1 MGDQK
6 PEMRERRTQKDR
18 SESMQRKVL
27 DATLRCIGERG
38 YIGVSL
44 QDIADAAGVSRGA
57 ITHHYSSKMALTSS
71 AIQHFVQWRYEKVH
85 RAFEGKADLDL
96 RGRLDVLWGE
106 FQAIFPIMFEL
117 IVALRSD
124 KELLA
129 LYKSSAKT
137 RLEEVITGYDEFFPE
152 LSGMQVPGVVIAVM
166 AAFYRGVYIESV
178 SRDPAYIEEMKRVF
192 QDMLMKYLGLDD
204 QQPGAAA

>member
-6 PEMRERRTQKDR
+6 PEKRERRTQKDR

-57 ITHHYSSKMALTSS
+57 ITHHYSSKMELTSS

-152 LSGMQVPGVVIAVM
+152 LTGMQVPGVVIAVM

-178 SRDPAYIEEMKRVF
+178 SRDPDYIEEMKQVF
-192 QDMLMKYLGLDD
+192 QDMLMKYLGLDT
-204 QQPGAAA
+204 QQPGTAA

>member
-152 LSGMQVPGVVIAVM
+152 LTGMQVPGVVIAVM

-178 SRDPAYIEEMKRVF
+178 SRDPDYIEEMKRVF
-192 QDMLMKYLGLDD
+192 QDMLMKYLGLDI
-204 QQPGAAA
+204 QQPGTAA

>member
-1 MGDQK
+1 MADQM
-6 PEMRERRTQKDR
+6 PEGRERRTQKDR
-18 SESMQRKVL
+18 SESMQRRVL

-57 ITHHYSSKMALTSS
+57 ITHHYSSKIELTSS
-71 AIQHFVQWRYEKVH
+71 AIQHFVQWRHEKVYS
-85 RAFEGKADLDL
+85 AFEGKGDLDL
-96 RGRLDVLWGE
+96 RARLDVLWGE
-106 FQAIFPIMFEL
+106 FQEIFPITFEL

-129 LYKSSAKT
+129 LYKRSSKT
-137 RLEEVITGYDEFFPE
+137 RIEEIVTGYDDFFPE
-152 LSGMQVPGVVIAVM
+152 LSGMKVPGVLIAVM
-166 AAFYRGVYIESV
+166 AAFYRG
-178 SRDPAYIEEMKRVF
+178 AYIEMVSREPGYIDEMKRVF

-204 QQPGAAA
+204 PPSGPAA

>member
-6 PEMRERRTQKDR
+6 PEKRERRTQKDR

-152 LSGMQVPGVVIAVM
+152 LTGMQVPGVVIAVM

-178 SRDPAYIEEMKRVF
+178 SRDPAYIEEMKQVF

>member
-6 PEMRERRTQKDR
+6 PEKRERRTQKDR

-152 LSGMQVPGVVIAVM
+152 LTGMQVPGVVIAVM

>member
-6 PEMRERRTQKDR
+6 PEKRERRSQKDR

-44 QDIADAAGVSRGA
+44 QDIADAAGISRGA
-57 ITHHYSSKMALTSS
+57 ITHHYPSKMALTSS
-71 AIQHFVQWRYEKVH
+71 AIQHFVEWRFEKVH
-85 RAFEGKADLDL
+85 RAFEGKTDLDL
-96 RGRLDVLWGE
+96 RARLDVLWGE
-106 FQAIFPIMFEL
+106 FQKIFPITFEL

-129 LYKSSAKT
+129 LYKSSANA

>member
-1 MGDQK
+1 MGDEQ
-6 PEMRERRTQKDR
+6 PEKRERRSQKDR

-57 ITHHYSSKMALTSS
+57 ITHHYSSKIELTSS
-71 AIQHFVQWRYEKVH
+71 AIQHFVQWRYEKVRH
-85 RAFEGKADLDL
+85 AFEGKADLDL
-96 RGRLDVLWGE
+96 RARFDVLWGE

-124 KELLA
+124 KELL
-129 LYKSSAKT
+129 
-137 RLEEVITGYDEFFPE
+137 
-152 LSGMQVPGVVIAVM
+152 
-166 AAFYRGVYIESV
+166 
-178 SRDPAYIEEMKRVF
+178 
-192 QDMLMKYLGLDD
+192 
-204 QQPGAAA
+204 

>member
-1 MGDQK
+1 MADQK
-6 PEMRERRTQKDR
+6 PEKRERRSQKDR

-57 ITHHYSSKMALTSS
+57 ITHHYSSKIELTSS
-71 AIQHFVQWRYEKVH
+71 AIQHFVHWRYEKVH
-85 RAFEGKADLDL
+85 RAFEGKTDLDL
-96 RGRLDVLWGE
+96 RARLDVLWGE
-106 FQAIFPIMFEL
+106 FQEIFPIMFEL

-129 LYKSSAKT
+129 LYKRSAKT

-166 AAFYRGVYIESV
+166 AAFYRGVYIESA

-204 QQPGAAA
+204 QQSGAAA

>member
-1 MGDQK
+1 MADQTSEK
-6 PEMRERRTQKDR
+6 RERRSQKDR

-44 QDIADAAGVSRGA
+44 QDIADAAGISRGA
-57 ITHHYSSKMALTSS
+57 ITHHYPSKMALTSS
-71 AIQHFVQWRYEKVH
+71 AIQHFVRWRYEKVH
-85 RAFEGKADLDL
+85 RAFEGKTDLDL

-106 FQAIFPIMFEL
+106 FQEIFPIMFEL
-117 IVALRSD
+117 IIALRSD

-129 LYKSSAKT
+129 LYQRSAKT

-152 LSGMQVPGVVIAVM
+152 LSGLRVPGVVIAVM

-178 SRDPAYIEEMKRVF
+178 SRDPAYIEEMKQVF

>member
-6 PEMRERRTQKDR
+6 PENRERRTQKDR

-44 QDIADAAGVSRGA
+44 QDIADAAGISRGA
-57 ITHHYSSKMALTSS
+57 ITHHYPSKMALTSS
-71 AIQHFVQWRYEKVH
+71 AIQHFVEWRYEKVH
-85 RAFEGKADLDL
+85 RAFEGKTDLDL
-96 RGRLDVLWGE
+96 RARLDVLWGE
-106 FQAIFPIMFEL
+106 FQEIFPIMFEL

-129 LYKSSAKT
+129 LYQRSAKT

-152 LSGMQVPGVVIAVM
+152 LSGLRVPGVVIAVM

-178 SRDPAYIEEMKRVF
+178 SRDPAYIEEMKQVF

>member
-1 MGDQK
+1 MADQK
-6 PEMRERRTQKDR
+6 PEKRERRSQKDR

-57 ITHHYSSKMALTSS
+57 ITHHYSSKIELTSS
-71 AIQHFVQWRYEKVH
+71 AIQHFVHWRYEKVH
-85 RAFEGKADLDL
+85 RAFEGKTDLDL

-106 FQAIFPIMFEL
+106 FQEIFPIMFEL

-129 LYKSSAKT
+129 LYKRSAKT
-137 RLEEVITGYDEFFPE
+137 RIEEVITGYDEFFPE
-152 LSGMQVPGVVIAVM
+152 LSGLRVPGVVIAVM

-178 SRDPAYIEEMKRVF
+178 SRDPAYIEEMKQVF
-192 QDMLMKYLGLDD
+192 QDMLMKYLALDD
-204 QQPGAAA
+204 RQPGAAA

>member
-6 PEMRERRTQKDR
+6 PEKRERRTQKDR

-71 AIQHFVQWRYEKVH
+71 AIQHFVEWRYEKVH
-85 RAFEGKADLDL
+85 RAFEGKTDLDL
-96 RGRLDVLWGE
+96 RARLDVLWGE
-106 FQAIFPIMFEL
+106 FQEIFPIMFEL

-129 LYKSSAKT
+129 LYQRSAKT

-152 LSGMQVPGVVIAVM
+152 LSGLRVPGVVIAVM

-178 SRDPAYIEEMKRVF
+178 SRDPAYIEEMKQVF

-204 QQPGAAA
+204 QQPGTAA

>member
-1 MGDQK
+1 MADQN
-6 PEMRERRTQKDR
+6 PEKRERRSQKDR

-27 DATLRCIGERG
+27 DATLRCIGERR

-44 QDIADAAGVSRGA
+44 QDIADAAGISRGA
-57 ITHHYSSKMALTSS
+57 ITHHYPSKMALTSS
-71 AIQHFVQWRYEKVH
+71 AIQHFVHWRYEKVH
-85 RAFEGKADLDL
+85 RAFEGKTDLDL
-96 RGRLDVLWGE
+96 RARHDVLWGE
-106 FQAIFPIMFEL
+106 FQEIFPIMFEL

-129 LYKSSAKT
+129 LYQRSAKT

-152 LSGMQVPGVVIAVM
+152 LSGLRVPGVVIAVM
-166 AAFYRGVYIESV
+166 AAFYRGVYIESA
-178 SRDPAYIEEMKRVF
+178 SRDPAYIEEMKQVF

-204 QQPGAAA
+204 QQPGAVA

>member
-6 PEMRERRTQKDR
+6 PEKRERRTQKDR

-57 ITHHYSSKMALTSS
+57 ITHHYSSKMELTSS

-96 RGRLDVLWGE
+96 RARFDVLWGE

-124 KELLA
+124 RELLA
-129 LYKSSAKT
+129 HYNGTAKT
-137 RLEEVITGYDEFFPE
+137 RIEEVITGYDEFFPVC
-152 LSGMQVPGVVIAVM
+152 GCPVW
-166 AAFYRGVYIESV
+166 
-178 SRDPAYIEEMKRVF
+178 
-192 QDMLMKYLGLDD
+192 
-204 QQPGAAA
+204 